1 MPIRRHLLVFFALV
15 VAALLYALPATGDA
29 PLVGGPNNLVQV
41 STTGVGDVESRSN
54 VQVASFGGPVSGS
67 TNAAIAVSTDC
78 TDCRT
83 IAIAFQAV
91 FLINDPP
98 VLVPGNGA
106 VAVNAACTRCQT
118 FAFAYQYE
126 LFTHGPVFLSPAG
139 HMLLNDLRAEVTD
152 LAQSN
157 LPLPDLDARLKDVK
171 ARFKALI
178 DSELVAA
185 GQPPNGVE
193 ETKVEQAPDA

>member
-1 MPIRRHLLVFFALV
+1 MSVRRFLV
-15 VAALLYALPATGDA
+15 VLVALAAAALLLALPASGDA
-29 PLVGGPNNLVQV
+29 PLVGGPNNFVV
-41 STTGVGDVESRSN
+41 VETTGVGDVESRSH
-54 VQVASFGGPVSGS
+54 VEVASFGGPVSGS
-67 TNAAIAVSTDC
+67 TNAAIALSTNC

-83 IAIAFQAV
+83 VAIAYQAV

-98 VLVPGNGA
+98 VVVPGNAA
-106 VAVNAACTRCQT
+106 VAVNAGCLRCQT

-126 LFTHGPVFLSPAG
+126 LSTHGPVFLSPAG
-139 HMLLNDLRAEVTD
+139 RMLLNDLRAEVTD

-157 LPLPDLDARLKDVK
+157 LPLPELDARLIDVRT
-171 ARFKALI
+171 RFKALI

-193 ETKVEQAPDA
+193 ETKIEQAPDS